1 MRPPRLRCTLFPSI
15 YPPHLLCSYKCG
27 SYLTLLYFANSSLR
41 TQPYMRFL
49 SVGPEVCL
57 QLPSDSSS
65 RKTPLL
71 FSYTLPTTWVCSGL
85 APVRARPWRANKNK
99 RTTISNDTLMIT
111 CNCSGQSKFT
121 QKLLHQI
128 TLILVTGILP
138 YVYRS
143 SGHLPALRTEEP

>member
-85 APVRARPWRANKNK
+85 APVRARPWRANKMPLQAFPPIAAISYSFVSALSVSEVSISSIVFPDA
-99 RTTISNDTLMIT
+99 RT
-111 CNCSGQSKFT
+111 
-121 QKLLHQI
+121 
-128 TLILVTGILP
+128 
-138 YVYRS
+138 
-143 SGHLPALRTEEP
+143 AL